1 MLGCKMQIYSYHHKH
16 TVYGLEA
23 FLRHTTYSET
33 CILKIYFLRK
43 EITKVD
49 IYTISLQIKLLSIPM
64 CMTNIYVQA
73 YLCVVYW
80 YIRNKCC

>member
-1 MLGCKMQIYSYHHKH
+1 MLGCKMQVYSYHHKH
-16 TVYGLEA
+16 TVYRLEA

-49 IYTISLQIKLLSIPM
+49 IYTISLQI
-64 CMTNIYVQA
+64 
-73 YLCVVYW
+73 
-80 YIRNKCC
+80 